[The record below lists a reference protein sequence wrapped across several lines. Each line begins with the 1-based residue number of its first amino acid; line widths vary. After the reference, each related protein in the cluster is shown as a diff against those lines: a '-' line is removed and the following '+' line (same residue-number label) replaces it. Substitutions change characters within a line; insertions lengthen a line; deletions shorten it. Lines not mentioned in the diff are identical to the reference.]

1 MTVSDTIHA
10 PLAPDAW
17 RRRELGIFLRSRRD
31 RMRPP
36 GDAAG
41 SQRRRAKGMRRE
53 EVAIMLG
60 VSPSW
65 YTKLEQG
72 RDVTPSVRLL
82 GRLADVLRLSGIE
95 REQLMRLGVEDP
107 AADIPEVDEA
117 ALPCARMIIDAM
129 PTSPAFVLNARA
141 DYIACNRAA
150 RALFGDFETFAG
162 KGNQLI
168 ALFLDDAARRSLPEW
183 IASARSQV
191 AMFRTAFARFVQDQ
205 QVRELVTAL
214 LDKSP
219 EFRELWEE
227 YELPSHSSRVV
238 RCGLLE
244 GNPLGFHHFTFFADL
259 DQQLRVEVFNPI
271 DEDTARRMAE
281 LVAAAPATA
290 QPD

>member
-1 MTVSDTIHA
+1 MTVSDRIDA

-31 RMRPP
+31 RMHPP
-36 GDAAG
+36 SDSAG

-53 EVAIMLG
+53 EVAVMLG

-95 REQLMRLGVEDP
+95 REQLMRLGVDDP

-183 IASARSQV
+183 IESARSQV

-205 QVRELVTAL
+205 RVRELVTTL
-214 LDKSP
+214 LEKSP

-244 GNPLGFHHFTFFADL
+244 GSPLGFHHFTFFADL
-259 DQQLRVEVFNPI
+259 DQQLRVEVFNPM
-271 DEDTARRMAE
+271 DDYTAARMAD
-281 LVAAAPATA
+281 LVATAPAIA
-290 QPD
+290 

>member
-41 SQRRRAKGMRRE
+41 SKRRRAKGMRRE

-95 REQLMRLGVEDP
+95 REQLMRLGVDDP

-168 ALFLDDAARRSLPEW
+168 ALFLDEAARRSLPEW
-183 IASARSQV
+183 IKSARSQV
-191 AMFRTAFARFVQDQ
+191 AMFRTGFARFVQDSRM
-205 QVRELVTAL
+205 RELVTAL
-214 LDKSP
+214 LEQSA
-219 EFRELWEE
+219 EFRNLWEE
-227 YELPSHSSRVV
+227 YELPSHSSRMMH
-238 RCGLLE
+238 CGLLA
-244 GNPLGFHHFTFFADL
+244 GPPLGFHHFTFFADL

-271 DEDTARRMAE
+271 DEETARRMAE